1 MRPCNKILKFVYL
14 WLGMLDVVCNYCK
27 VVGIYNGSECGDGCF
42 EVAPWVIFLQGVVL
56 GI

>member
-1 MRPCNKILKFVYL
+1 MYL